1 MEPSDERGNHLA
13 HLASALA
20 GSYGL
25 VVRIQGTVAKRYLHV
40 ENHHGG
46 APLSADVLCLE
57 GPDGWYFSWSSK
69 QRIGPAD
76 DLTGVAARVMTVL
89 RPVEGSS

>member
-25 VVRIQGTVAKRYLHV
+25 VVRIEGTAAKRFLHV
-40 ENHHGG
+40 ENHHGN
-46 APLSADVLCLE
+46 APLSAEVFCLD
-57 GPDGWYFSWSSK
+57 GSDGWYFSWSSK
-69 QRIGPAD
+69 QPIGPAG
-76 DLTGVAARVMTVL
+76 DLTAVAAKVMTVL
-89 RPVEGSS
+89 RPVEGSI